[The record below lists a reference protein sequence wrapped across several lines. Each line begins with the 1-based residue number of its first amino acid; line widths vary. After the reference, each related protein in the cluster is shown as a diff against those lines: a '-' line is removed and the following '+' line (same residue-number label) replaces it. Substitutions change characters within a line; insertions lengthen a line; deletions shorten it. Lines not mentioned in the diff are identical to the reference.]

1 MALYTPEYK
10 PNGNEIAVITT
21 SKGTIRVQ
29 LAGNDAPIHV
39 GNFVE
44 LSQKGYYDGLKF
56 HRYVPGFVIQG
67 GCPNTRDLTPEQV
80 ISEGSRRGCGTGNPY
95 FSTDTGAVLRAAE
108 INADVILL
116 AKNIDGVYNADP
128 AKDANAVKY
137 DAISYEDVLAQHLAV
152 MDSTATSL
160 SMDNHIPVL
169 VFALK
174 DPENII
180 RAVKGEKIGTIVGEG

>member
-10 PNGNEIAVITT
+10 PNGNEIAVLTT

-80 ISEGSRRGCGTGNPY
+80 IKEGSRRGCGMGNPGYSIHEAMARSSNPNSAGSQFY
-95 FSTDTGAVLRAAE
+95 FCLGAQPFLDDGYTVFGQTIE
-108 INADVILL
+108 GKDVIGQLRV
-116 AKNIDGVYNADP
+116 G
-128 AKDANAVKY
+128 
-137 DAISYEDVLAQHLAV
+137 DV
-152 MDSTATSL
+152 
-160 SMDNHIPVL
+160 I
-169 VFALK
+169 
-174 DPENII
+174 
-180 RAVKGEKIGTIVGEG
+180 EKIEIENANE